1 MFVYL
6 KLIKSVR
13 FPNKSVGS
21 IFFFL
26 FCIMGTESLQINSFT
41 NSQSNVLNSVVK
53 IPVTIDEN
61 VIDGAKEIL
70 KVIRPSWSPD
80 NIKFKV

>member
-1 MFVYL
+1 
-6 KLIKSVR
+6 
-13 FPNKSVGS
+13 
-21 IFFFL
+21 
-26 FCIMGTESLQINSFT
+26 MGTENLQTNSFT
-41 NSQSNVLNSVVK
+41 NNQNNVLNCVVK

-70 KVIRPSWSPD
+70 KVIRPSWCPD

>member
-1 MFVYL
+1 
-6 KLIKSVR
+6 
-13 FPNKSVGS
+13 
-21 IFFFL
+21 
-26 FCIMGTESLQINSFT
+26 MGTESLQINSFT

>member
-1 MFVYL
+1 
-6 KLIKSVR
+6 
-13 FPNKSVGS
+13 
-21 IFFFL
+21 
-26 FCIMGTESLQINSFT
+26 MGTENVQINSFT
-41 NSQSNVLNSVVK
+41 NSQSDVLSSVVK

-61 VIDGAKEIL
+61 VIDGAKQVL